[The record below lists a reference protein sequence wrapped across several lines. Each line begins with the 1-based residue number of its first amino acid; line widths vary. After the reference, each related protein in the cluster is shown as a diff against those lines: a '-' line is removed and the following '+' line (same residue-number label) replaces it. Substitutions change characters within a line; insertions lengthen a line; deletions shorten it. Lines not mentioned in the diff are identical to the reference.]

1 MEYLVPVVIFTA
13 IVGIIVISRKVGMVR
28 EFLERLKL

>member
-1 MEYLVPVVIFTA
+1 MEYLVPVVIFAA

-28 EFLERLKL
+28 EFLERLKF